1 MFDAEA
7 YGAPMKMN
15 KPEFSFSL
23 HNWFVINPTTKA
35 LLRIDYTGSNHW
47 GFMYRNSNFA
57 MSARLQKTFWQGRLN
72 ATLYANDI
80 FRTNRTKMTTYYEIG
95 QTSQNDYSY
104 SQAVG
109 LTLSYSFNASNS
121 KYKGT
126 GAGNDE
132 RNRL

>member
-1 MFDAEA
+1 
-7 YGAPMKMN
+7 
-15 KPEFSFSL
+15 
-23 HNWFVINPTTKA
+23 
-35 LLRIDYTGSNHW
+35 
-47 GFMYRNSNFA
+47 MYRNSNFA